1 MSAPEPAKHDV
12 NAWPGDHLS
21 ANGASPRAA
30 AGGSHRV
37 VVLGYITAVAMPPV
51 GFIIGL
57 VLAVRVRAPASRR
70 GLWIITLSVVA
81 AIGWVLAVATGLLS
95 PNTTTST

>member
-1 MSAPEPAKHDV
+1 M
-12 NAWPGDHLS
+12 
-21 ANGASPRAA
+21 
-30 AGGSHRV
+30 
-37 VVLGYITAVAMPPV
+37 
-51 GFIIGL
+51 IGL